1 MLFDVAK
8 KMNRSTIFLAV
19 LLSIGLPAC
28 KRQQIANSERVG
40 QEALPHD
47 DLSPNEVI
55 KRTNALFVG
64 VEDGSRVL
72 NSETY
77 LSVKALHGP
86 AFKRELIECIEQA
99 DSITIIEHSFWTDF
113 ISPDAISLGDAY
125 RTEKDAPKY
134 EYRSV
139 SLTNAQRSAFLQAAN
154 AMDGTTEEAFS
165 LCGFE
170 PHHRME
176 FIQHDKDPS
185 KMRICFQC
193 GQIGWDEANL
203 MLPKGLFKV
212 LREVVE
218 GAGLATD
225 RDWYRL
231 AIERREQAAAPSGP

>member
-1 MLFDVAK
+1 
-8 KMNRSTIFLAV
+8 MNRSTIFLAV

-64 VEDGSRVL
+64 VEDGSSVL
-72 NSETY
+72 NSEAY

-86 AFKRELIECIEQA
+86 TFKRELIKRLEQA

-113 ISPDAISLGDAY
+113 IRPDSISLGDAY
-125 RTEKDAPKY
+125 RTEKEAPQY
-134 EYRSV
+134 QYRSV
-139 SLTNAQRSAFLQAAN
+139 SLTDVQRSAFLHGAK
-154 AMDGTTEEAFS
+154 AMEGTTEKD
-165 LCGFE
+165 LTPCGFE
-170 PHHRME
+170 SHHRMV
-176 FIQHDKDPS
+176 FIQQGKDPS
-185 KMRICFQC
+185 KMRICFRC

-203 MLPKGLFKV
+203 MLPKGLFQV

-218 GAGLATD
+218 DVGLATD